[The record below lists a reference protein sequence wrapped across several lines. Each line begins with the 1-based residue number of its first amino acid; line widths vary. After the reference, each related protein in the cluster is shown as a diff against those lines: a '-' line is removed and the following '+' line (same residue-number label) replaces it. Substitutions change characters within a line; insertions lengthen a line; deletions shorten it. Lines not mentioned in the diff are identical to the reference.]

1 MGKLNEIYVA
11 VKEIDYIENQI
22 DRLCEKYHNRS
33 CHDYVQQRALFRT
46 YCNDTLN
53 VFDDCFETSMLGM
66 QRCKTKVKTYQAID
80 DLDIRS
86 AAYDIVAMLFELK
99 DITKTMVPIKDLPS
113 CKKLVELTGEDIASK
128 AKDLIKN
135 DIIKTGVGVY
145 LLSSK
150 LSDVITINDVKG
162 YYSDRLVQ
170 LNSEILIKGKTLSS
184 IEHFLLDKFN
194 AEIGYCNL
202 ALYKAGIGVAEEL
215 KVLAEIARKHIEKYE
230 SYALTTP
237 YPSQMYL

>member
-22 DRLCEKYHNRS
+22 DILCEKYHNRS
-33 CHDYVQQRALFRT
+33 CNDYVQQRALFRT
-46 YCNDTLN
+46 YCNDTLK

-80 DLDIRS
+80 DWDIRS
-86 AAYDIVAMLFELK
+86 ATYDIVAMFFELK
-99 DITKTMVPIKDLPS
+99 DITKTMIPIKDLPS
-113 CKKLVELTGEDIASK
+113 CKKLVKLTGEDIASK

-135 DIIKTGVGVY
+135 EIIKAGVGVY

-162 YYSDRLVQ
+162 YYNDRLAQ
-170 LNSEILIKGKTLSS
+170 LNSEILAKGKTPSS

-215 KVLAEIARKHIEKYE
+215 KGLVEIGRKHIEKYE
-230 SYALTTP
+230 SYTLTTP

>member
-53 VFDDCFETSMLGM
+53 VFMLGM

>member
-22 DRLCEKYHNRS
+22 DILCEKYHNRS
-33 CHDYVQQRALFRT
+33 CNDYVQQRALFRT
-46 YCNDTLN
+46 YCNDTLK